1 MQDHMMKATVP
12 GVRMVAAITTALTE
26 EARQRHDCYPVVA
39 AALGR
44 TMTAA
49 LLMAANLKT
58 EERLSIRIAGDG
70 PIGSIIADASAK
82 GRTVR
87 GYVKNPH
94 VDLPLHGVKLDV
106 GTAVGGGSIFVTRFT
121 GLKQP
126 FTGNAPLVS
135 GEIAEDI
142 TNYLAVSEQTPSSV
156 ALGVLVQPDMTVSA
170 SGGFLVQALPAAEEK
185 SLQIIEKNLARL
197 SPVSQMISS
206 GYCAADIINTVFE
219 GLPIKLYDQQPV
231 SFHCPCTRNKVQEVL
246 ISLGKK
252 ELTELAAEGKA
263 EICCHFCAKKYYFDR
278 SDLGKML
285 AE

>member
-1 MQDHMMKATVP
+1 MRDHMMKATVP

-26 EARQRHDCYPVVA
+26 EARRRHDCYPVVS

-70 PIGSIIADASAK
+70 PVGGIIADASAM
-82 GRTVR
+82 GTVR

-94 VDLPLHGVKLDV
+94 VDLPLRGVKLDV
-106 GTAVGGGSIFVTRFT
+106 GTAVGAGSVFVTRFT

-170 SGGFLVQALPAAEEK
+170 SGGFLIQTLPDAEEN
-185 SLQIIEKNLARL
+185 SLRVIEKNLTQL
-197 SPVSQMISS
+197 SPVSQMVSS
-206 GYCAADIINTVFE
+206 GYCAEDIINTVFA
-219 GLPIKLYDQQPV
+219 GLPIMLYDQQPL
-231 SFHCPCTRNKVQEVL
+231 SFHCPCSRDKVQEVL

-263 EICCHFCAKKYYFDR
+263 EVCCHFCAQKYHFDR
-278 SDLGKML
+278 SDLERML